1 MTSGVK
7 ELRDEVLTSLREI
20 KSQTQKLSKHL
31 EIPLAGGMTV
41 KAGVNPK
48 EISENLLIVYS
59 DNSIGLKPGDTVQ
72 LSNFTDNTFQA
83 SLKFIVQK
91 SIPRPSVNASSASIF
106 MSEIAAKRIGFEHYK
121 REGVIDLK
129 LIRFDDFQPK
139 RLDNDINTTK

>member
-1 MTSGVK
+1 M
-7 ELRDEVLTSLREI
+7 VLWMRIDHKGKKKPFQLWKGYTITRL
-20 KSQTQKLSKHL
+20 
-31 EIPLAGGMTV
+31 
-41 KAGVNPK
+41 
-48 EISENLLIVYS
+48 
-59 DNSIGLKPGDTVQ
+59 NSIGLKPGDTVQ